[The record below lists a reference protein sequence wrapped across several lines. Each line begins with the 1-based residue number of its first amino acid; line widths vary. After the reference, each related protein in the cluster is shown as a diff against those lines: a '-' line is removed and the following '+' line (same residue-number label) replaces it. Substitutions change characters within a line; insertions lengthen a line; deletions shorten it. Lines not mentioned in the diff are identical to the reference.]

1 MGGGSGASRRDD
13 PLTYIQNACKLHLGA
28 QITNPTSLN
37 VVQCFLSGSSSTNT
51 NASGGNG
58 DSDGG
63 VGGGNN
69 ANNAGSGEGSPRLFI
84 WIPRTSK
91 SSTSNDTTSA
101 AETKE
106 DNAEEEEYYDEAIA
120 STESFDGRNL
130 GSLAFI
136 NASLLSGG
144 GSGTSNSGSGDG
156 SGGDGASNN
165 NVVKN
170 ARDLQCM
177 VLSPRIYL
185 EDEEDDDNVE
195 GGGETKEDSKEGE
208 ESNTNSTT
216 QNEGSAT
223 FLALQLYARHCF
235 VPAVRAIEAL
245 EEEEEKKESG
255 GDFDTEDTSG
265 AITPKVTT
273 TKSGGK
279 STKILEGLEDKLR
292 ELDVALGQ
300 CRRTVL
306 GRIPHVILKPHP
318 IIIEAATKLNSSGKI
333 DLDEVGL
340 SNYLSDDSILNEV
353 QSTVNHWIVQI
364 RKVTVLPGSTP
375 FPSGSD
381 ASTESHADL
390 EEVSFWLDLE
400 ESLKNIRLELSKPEI
415 ILTIALLKA
424 AKRFVATIALE
435 NNTGLD
441 VAEGHVTDVSNFL
454 RQYPA
459 STLASSRDWSKISS
473 TMDLIFVH
481 LQKVRQ
487 SRYYDLDRLAR
498 LVEASTLT
506 LRERMEYTLRDNYKG
521 NGIILGLDY
530 DEYEKVVRGPT
541 QDIFV
546 LFDTSYT
553 TFSEFFLDQGRIGR
567 RRADG
572 ANSTTTPA
580 QVLKGITLYHQVLR
594 ERLDAVYFFR
604 TQHEKLRS
612 VVAEVLTGGES
623 SKDNKEND
631 DDEAAYSAWALKE
644 VDEAPMSLFASVD
657 VLDLSARGEAV
668 FTSALEGYDRKV
680 DAIEEHLARLL
691 RDKLSSCQDAEDMFR
706 VFARFNP
713 LLTRTR
719 VRAAVKEFQLQLM
732 NTVGQAVQKLQAKFT
747 HKYESSSA
755 SNIATIRGIPP
766 VSGKIMWAK
775 QMERQ
780 VHTLMKRMS
789 DVLGKEWGQQLEGRQ
804 LRRSC
809 DELLSKLD
817 SRAYFR
823 SWVTEWERELS
834 SDTNSKIATYP
845 IVIAKEGQAIVAKA
859 NFDEKHEYLS
869 REIRYLKWLGYDRD
883 IPRTIALVAEE
894 AMERYPHA
902 SESKCFAGLL
912 CLIFYI

>member
-1 MGGGSGASRRDD
+1 MVRGSGSGGRGPQD

-51 NASGGNG
+51 SGGSG

-63 VGGGNN
+63 VGGNS
-69 ANNAGSGEGSPRLFI
+69 NNAGSGEGSPRLFI

-91 SSTSNDTTSA
+91 SSTSNDTPAT
-101 AETKE
+101 ETKE
-106 DNAEEEEYYDEAIA
+106 DNEEEEEIYEEAIA

-144 GSGTSNSGSGDG
+144 GGTSSNGSGS
-156 SGGDGASNN
+156 GDGASNN

-185 EDEEDDDNVE
+185 EEEDDTEVE
-195 GGGETKEDSKEGE
+195 GGGESKEDSKEGE
-208 ESNTNSTT
+208 ESNNNNSTT

-245 EEEEEKKESG
+245 EEEEEKKEGG
-255 GDFDTEDTSG
+255 GDFDSGDDTSG
-265 AITPKVTT
+265 AITPKVTS
-273 TKSGGK
+273 TKQGGK
-279 STKILEGLEDKLR
+279 STKILEDKLR

-318 IIIEAATKLNSSGKI
+318 IIIEAATKLDSSGKI

-340 SNYLSDDSILNEV
+340 SNYLQDDTVLNEV

-415 ILTIALLKA
+415 ILTITLLKA

-441 VAEGHVTDVSNFL
+441 SAEGHVTDVSNFL

-459 STLASSRDWSKISS
+459 STLASSRDWNKISS

-506 LRERMEYTLRDNYKG
+506 LRERMEYTIRDNYKG

-594 ERLDAVYFFR
+594 ERLDAIYYFR

-623 SKDNKEND
+623 SKDNKDN

-902 SESKCFAGLL
+902 SELSCAFIILL
-912 CLIFYI
+912 SYIPSY

>member
-1 MGGGSGASRRDD
+1 MVRGSGSGGRGPQD

-51 NASGGNG
+51 SGGSG

-63 VGGGNN
+63 VGGNS
-69 ANNAGSGEGSPRLFI
+69 NNAGSGEGSPRLFI

-91 SSTSNDTTSA
+91 SSTSNDTPAT
-101 AETKE
+101 ETKE
-106 DNAEEEEYYDEAIA
+106 DNEEEEEIYEEAIA

-144 GSGTSNSGSGDG
+144 GGTSSNGSGS
-156 SGGDGASNN
+156 GDGASNN

-185 EDEEDDDNVE
+185 EEEDDTEVE
-195 GGGETKEDSKEGE
+195 GGGESKEDSKEGE
-208 ESNTNSTT
+208 ESNNNNSTT

-245 EEEEEKKESG
+245 EEEEEKKEGG
-255 GDFDTEDTSG
+255 GDFDSGDDTSG
-265 AITPKVTT
+265 AITPKVTS
-273 TKSGGK
+273 TKQGGK

-318 IIIEAATKLNSSGKI
+318 IIIEAATKLDSSGKI

-340 SNYLSDDSILNEV
+340 SNYLQDDTVLNEV

-415 ILTIALLKA
+415 ILTITLLKA

-441 VAEGHVTDVSNFL
+441 SAEGHVTDVSNFL

-459 STLASSRDWSKISS
+459 STLASSRDWNKISS

-506 LRERMEYTLRDNYKG
+506 LRERMEYTIRDNYKG

-594 ERLDAVYFFR
+594 ERLDAIYYFR

-623 SKDNKEND
+623 SKYNKDN

-902 SESKCFAGLL
+902 SELSCAFIILL
-912 CLIFYI
+912 SYIPSY

>member
-1 MGGGSGASRRDD
+1 MVRGSGSGGRGPQD

-51 NASGGNG
+51 SGGSG

-63 VGGGNN
+63 VGGNS
-69 ANNAGSGEGSPRLFI
+69 NNAGSGEGSPRLFI

-91 SSTSNDTTSA
+91 SSTSNDTPAT
-101 AETKE
+101 ETKE
-106 DNAEEEEYYDEAIA
+106 DNEEEEEIYEEAIA

-144 GSGTSNSGSGDG
+144 GGTSSNGSGS
-156 SGGDGASNN
+156 GDGASNN

-185 EDEEDDDNVE
+185 EEEDDTEVE
-195 GGGETKEDSKEGE
+195 GGGESKEDSKEGE
-208 ESNTNSTT
+208 ESNNNNSTT

-245 EEEEEKKESG
+245 EEEEEKKEGG
-255 GDFDTEDTSG
+255 GDFDSGDDTSG
-265 AITPKVTT
+265 AITPKVTS
-273 TKSGGK
+273 TKQGGK

-318 IIIEAATKLNSSGKI
+318 IIIEAATKLDSSGKI

-340 SNYLSDDSILNEV
+340 SNYLQDDTVLNEV

-415 ILTIALLKA
+415 ILTITLLKA

-441 VAEGHVTDVSNFL
+441 SAEGHVTDVSNFL

-459 STLASSRDWSKISS
+459 STLASSRDWNKISS

-506 LRERMEYTLRDNYKG
+506 LRERMEYTIRDNYKG

-594 ERLDAVYFFR
+594 ERLDAIYYFR

-623 SKDNKEND
+623 SKDNKDN

-902 SESKCFAGLL
+902 SELSCAFIILL
-912 CLIFYI
+912 SYIPSY

>member
-37 VVQCFLSGSSSTNT
+37 VVQCFLSGSSST
-51 NASGGNG
+51 GGG
-58 DSDGG
+58 GGRDDSEGG
-63 VGGGNN
+63 VGNS
-69 ANNAGSGEGSPRLFI
+69 NAGSGEGSPRLFI
-84 WIPRTSK
+84 WIPRTSSK
-91 SSTSNDTTSA
+91 SSTSNDTPSA
-101 AETKE
+101 AETK
-106 DNAEEEEYYDEAIA
+106 DNEEEIYEEAIA

-144 GSGTSNSGSGDG
+144 AGTSSGVRSGGD
-156 SGGDGASNN
+156 GGDGASNN

-185 EDEEDDDNVE
+185 DDEDDDDNVE
-195 GGGETKEDSKEGE
+195 DGGESKEDSKEGE
-208 ESNTNSTT
+208 ESNNNNSTT

-255 GDFDTEDTSG
+255 GEFDTEDTSG
-265 AITPKVTT
+265 AITPKPS

-318 IIIEAATKLNSSGKI
+318 IIIEAAAKLDSSGKI

-340 SNYLSDDSILNEV
+340 SNYLQDDTVLNEV

-415 ILTIALLKA
+415 ILTITLLKA

-441 VAEGHVTDVSNFL
+441 SAESHVTDVSNFL

-530 DEYEKVVRGPT
+530 DEYERAVRGPT

-553 TFSEFFLDQGRIGR
+553 TFSEFFLEQGRIGR

-594 ERLDAVYFFR
+594 ERLDAVYYFR

-623 SKDNKEND
+623 SKDNKDND

-902 SESKCFAGLL
+902 SELSKCVLLL
-912 CLIFYI
+912 CCYIIFLN